1 MQRMKLHT
9 YWRSSSAY
17 RVRIALSFKGLAYE
31 SLFVHLLRDG
41 GEQHRAAFL
50 AKNPLAQIPVLELEN
65 GGTEAVLTQ
74 SLAII
79 EYLDERYPT
88 PPLLPQDLLAR
99 AHARELSQL
108 IQSGIQPFQNTGT
121 TAFLSEL
128 APELDKRRWFERFIG
143 RGLAT
148 LEARALA
155 LAGRYLV
162 GDEVS
167 IADVLLVP
175 QLYAARRLN
184 LPFDALPTLLAI
196 EARCLELPA
205 FAAAHPDRQA
215 DRE

>member
-1 MQRMKLHT
+1 MKLHT

-31 SLFVHLLRDG
+31 SRFVHLMRGG
-41 GEQHRAAFL
+41 GEQNSAEFL
-50 AKNPLAQIPVLELEN
+50 AVNPLGQIPVLELEDE
-65 GGTEAVLTQ
+65 GRVVVLTQ

-79 EYLDERYPT
+79 EYLEERFPS
-88 PPLLPQDLLAR
+88 PPLLPRDLLAR
-99 AHARELSQL
+99 ARARELAQL
-108 IQSGIQPFQNTGT
+108 INSAIQPFQNTGT
-121 TAFLSEL
+121 QAFVFEL
-128 APELDKRRWFERFIG
+128 APAFDKQRWFERFIG

-148 LEARALA
+148 LEARALS
-155 LAGRYLV
+155 LSGQYLV

-175 QLYAARRLN
+175 QLYAARRVGLS
-184 LPFDALPTLLAI
+184 LAGLPTLLRV
-196 EARCLELPA
+196 EARCVELPG